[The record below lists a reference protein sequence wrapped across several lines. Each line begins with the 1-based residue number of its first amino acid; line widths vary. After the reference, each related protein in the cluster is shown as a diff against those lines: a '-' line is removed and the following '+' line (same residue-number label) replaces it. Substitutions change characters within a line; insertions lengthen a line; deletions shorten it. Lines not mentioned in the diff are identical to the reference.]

1 MPGDQA
7 VNTIRNNIAKGRS
20 YLQSRKS
27 ETLLQKLTARK
38 GFNLKFFAGSKFS
51 CRKYLVLWRLF
62 FPVGK
67 TWKVKTSI
75 SSLCQKSRCSICRQ
89 PTNKFE
95 MTFPKNN
102 LCNHPE
108 IIFSDLHRYS
118 AKKNMCALLLN
129 LKTVNISG
137 RRHIFKLTPKAFI
150 EQSLL

>member
-1 MPGDQA
+1 MPNRILRLKTSQGSFFENCLVPGDQA
-7 VNTIRNNIAKGRS
+7 VNTIRNSIAKGRS
-20 YLQSRKS
+20 WLHSRKS

-118 AKKNMCALLLN
+118 AKKTC
-129 LKTVNISG
+129 VPS
-137 RRHIFKLTPKAFI
+137 F
-150 EQSLL
+150 